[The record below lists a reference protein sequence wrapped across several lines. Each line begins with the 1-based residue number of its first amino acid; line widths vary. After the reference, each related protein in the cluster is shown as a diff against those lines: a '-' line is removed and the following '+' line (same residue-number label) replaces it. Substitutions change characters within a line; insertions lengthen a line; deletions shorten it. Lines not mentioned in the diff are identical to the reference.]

1 MSCECESYIC
11 LEAFIN
17 PCSEGV
23 ELNVIPDYT
32 GNMTGKV
39 WFNGTIKSFGFEVT
53 DGEKIIVP
61 IELFNESYTHEM
73 RLYDEDGTLINCYH
87 VKTAI
92 DTDSGEF
99 TPTPAS
105 ASGLMG
111 NEFTGNGTDTQ
122 TFAGLNGYELMT
134 VEMASGSYTSDFWT
148 QTGGQ
153 VVLNAPQT
161 FTGQVVLTWK
171 LS

>member
-1 MSCECESYIC
+1 MSCDCETYTC
-11 LEAFIN
+11 LDAFYN

-32 GNMTGKV
+32 GNMTGRV
-39 WFNGTIKSFGFEVT
+39 WFNGTIKSFGIEVT
-53 DGEKIIVP
+53 EGEKIIIP
-61 IELFNESYTHEM
+61 NILNESYTHDM
-73 RLYDEDGTLINCYH
+73 RLYDEDGTLIACYK
-87 VKTAI
+87 VKTAV
-92 DTDSGEF
+92 DTELEEF

-122 TFAGLNGYELMT
+122 TFAGLNGYELLT
-134 VEMASGSYTSDFWT
+134 VEMASGSYTSDFWV
-148 QTGGQ
+148 QNGGE

-161 FTGQVVLTWK
+161 FIGQIVLTWK
-171 LS
+171 